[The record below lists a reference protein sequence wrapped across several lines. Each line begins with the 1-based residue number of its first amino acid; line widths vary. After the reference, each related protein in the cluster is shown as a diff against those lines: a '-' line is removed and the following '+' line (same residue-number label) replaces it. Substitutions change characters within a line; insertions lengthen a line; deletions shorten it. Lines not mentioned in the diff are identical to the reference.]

1 MSHDHH
7 HHEHDHPHPRQ
18 ADVEDA
24 PLTHHMALT
33 EAVLDL
39 LVAKGV
45 VTAGEVRRALEL
57 VDAAS
62 PAAGARMIAKAWVDP
77 AYKERL
83 LADANAAAGELGID
97 GGIIPVR
104 AVESTPAVHNLIVCT
119 LCSCYPRFMLG
130 AAPDWYKARAY
141 RSRAV
146 REPRAV
152 LREFGLDLPDSVR
165 VEVHDST
172 AELRYMVLPVR
183 PTDTEGWDE
192 ERLAGLVTRDCMI
205 GVAVPEAH

>member
-183 PTDTEGWDE
+183 PTGTEGWDE